1 MFHLTKDGLIEKREG
16 LRDRL
21 GTKRIAVLTEDLG
34 TGEER
39 WMLESQPKSV
49 NSFGRAGF
57 LACDLATA
65 AFIVAFAVA
74 SLAFR
79 KHRDSSSLAWVLA
92 NRSLTL

>member
-1 MFHLTKDGLIEKREG
+1 V
-16 LRDRL
+16 RDRL
-21 GTKRIAVLTEDLG
+21 GAKRIAVLTEDLA

-39 WMLESQPKSV
+39 WMLEPKPNSV
-49 NSFGRAGF
+49 KSFGRAGF

-65 AFIVAFAVA
+65 AFIVAFAVV

-79 KHRDSSSLAWVLA
+79 KHRDSSSLAWVLV